1 MARKRALQTV
11 SQPTNLSVVNNKLKI
26 KIDDL
31 YQIEPLTDNQQKF
44 FQLYKETNF
53 IILHGVAGTG
63 KTYIALYKAFKDY
76 LSNTIYVL

>member
-44 FQLYKETNF
+44 FQLYKESLQIKRF
-53 IILHGVAGTG
+53 
-63 KTYIALYKAFKDY
+63 
-76 LSNTIYVL
+76 LSKPMNHKL